1 MTYVLPVTQARKDF
15 LNLVEKVD
23 EDSVRVDL
31 TRNGRIKATLI
42 SPEYIDELE
51 ETIYTL
57 THSMKAIR
65 QAQREHARGEYVTLE
80 QFLKEFYAGQTTHRS
95 SKRSKKHT
103 KITKTR

>member
-23 EDSVRVDL
+23 EDYIRVDL
-31 TRNGRIKATLI
+31 TKNGRIKATLI

-57 THSMKAIR
+57 SHSMKAIR
-65 QAQREHARGEYVTLE
+65 KAQREHAKGQYVTLE
-80 QFLKEFYAGQTTHRS
+80 EFLKEFYAGKTAPHS
-95 SKRSKKHT
+95 AKRAKKHA
-103 KITKTR
+103 KTS